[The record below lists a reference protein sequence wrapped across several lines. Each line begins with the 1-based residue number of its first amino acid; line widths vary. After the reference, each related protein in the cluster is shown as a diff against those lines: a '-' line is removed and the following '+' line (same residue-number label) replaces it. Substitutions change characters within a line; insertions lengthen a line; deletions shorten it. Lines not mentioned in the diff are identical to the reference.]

1 MEAKKEL
8 PARLPGVLG
17 LVHNEELS
25 ADYVRA
31 SRETDR
37 PSDPVLPHSHPF
49 FELAYV
55 RSGPELEYAIGPD
68 RYRIRPGDVLFIPPE
83 VPHGAV
89 FARGCAAFVTRD
101 VLWLSPHF
109 LNRMAQM
116 QRNLRLYGSRE
127 VRLFRPSAEAAAQI
141 GDLFDRGIREQ
152 QAQELG
158 WEAMLVGSTMIL
170 FSQLTRALVD
180 ASVLIPRED
189 RPELLLRVM
198 DHIETHLAEK
208 LTLEDTAARFDVS
221 KSTLTQLFRKK
232 LDISFYAYLT
242 KRRLTVAKG
251 LIARGMPLEQ
261 VGKQVGF
268 REHSAFY
275 RAFRQEYGIS
285 PREYSLSCR
294 EDRPNIQTKRS

>member
-1 MEAKKEL
+1 MEAKKG
-8 PARLPGVLG
+8 PPSRLPGILG

-31 SRETDR
+31 HRETER
-37 PSDPVLPHSHPF
+37 PSDPALPHSHPF

-55 RSGPELEYAIGPD
+55 RSGPELEYAIGTD

-83 VPHGAV
+83 VSHGAV
-89 FARGCAAFVTRD
+89 FSREGTEVVTRD

-116 QRNLRLYGSRE
+116 QQNLRLYSSRE
-127 VRLFRPSAEAAAQI
+127 VHLFRPSAEDAAQI
-141 GDLFDRGIREQ
+141 GALFERGIREQ
-152 QAQELG
+152 QARELG

-170 FSQLTRALVD
+170 FSRLTRALVD

-251 LIARGMPLEQ
+251 LIARGIPLEQ

-268 REHSAFY
+268 KEHSAFY

-285 PREYSLSCR
+285 PREYRLSCR
-294 EDRPNIQTKRS
+294 EE